1 LPRLSGKTQ
10 NWRGHGARPGFRLR
24 LNPGYNPRPTT
35 TTVPTHRSS
44 GAPPHVPLARA
55 TRGEAV
61 DSVHYGSVA
70 VVDAEGKLLFAAGDP
85 HYLTTTRSSLKPLQA
100 LPLASAGGVERFGY
114 SLPEVALLCASHS
127 GEPRHVEG
135 VADMLRRAGCTIDQL
150 QCGVHPP
157 LYYTAHEQLPP
168 AGAKFSALH
177 HNCSG
182 KHAGMLAY
190 CRLCDHPPE
199 SYLAS
204 DHPLQQEIR
213 RAVAHLTGVPESALV
228 AGIDGCSAPNYAVPL
243 DRLALAYAR
252 MASGREDARY
262 GAAPVKLA
270 AAMSAHPEM
279 VSGEKRNDLMLMRAG
294 RGDWVTKVGAEGV
307 QAIGVRSRCWG
318 IAIKVVDG
326 NARGLHPATV
336 SVLEQLGLLDPI
348 QRSELSQWGAP
359 EISNYRGIVTG
370 RVEAVVTLEAR
381 A

>member
-1 LPRLSGKTQ
+1 
-10 NWRGHGARPGFRLR
+10 
-24 LNPGYNPRPTT
+24 
-35 TTVPTHRSS
+35 
-44 GAPPHVPLARA
+44 VPLARA
-55 TRGEAV
+55 TRGDAV

-70 VVDAEGKLLFAAGDP
+70 IVDGEGRLLFAAGDARC
-85 HYLTTTRSSLKPLQA
+85 LTTTRSALKPLQA
-100 LPLASAGGVERFGY
+100 LPLAAAGGIERFSY
-114 SLPEVALLCASHS
+114 SSAQVALLCASHS

-135 VADMLRRAGCTIDQL
+135 VADMLGRAACTVDDL

-157 LYYTAHEQLPP
+157 LYYTAHEEPPP
-168 AGAKFSALH
+168 AGESFNALH

-190 CRLCDHPPE
+190 CRLCDLPLKT
-199 SYLAS
+199 YLDF
-204 DHPLQQEIR
+204 DHPLQAAIR
-213 RAVAHLTGVPESALV
+213 QAVAHLTGVPESGLV
-228 AGIDGCSAPNYAVPL
+228 GGIDGCSAPNYALPL

-262 GAAPVKLA
+262 GSAPTKLA
-270 AAMSAHPEM
+270 SAMMAHPEM

-307 QAIGVRSRCWG
+307 QAVGVRSRGWG

-336 SVLEQLGLLDPI
+336 AVLDQLGLLDSA
-348 QRSELSQWGAP
+348 QRAELSAWGAP
-359 EISNYRGIVTG
+359 AIRNNRGIVTG
-370 RVEAVVTLEAR
+370 RIEPMLKLEAR